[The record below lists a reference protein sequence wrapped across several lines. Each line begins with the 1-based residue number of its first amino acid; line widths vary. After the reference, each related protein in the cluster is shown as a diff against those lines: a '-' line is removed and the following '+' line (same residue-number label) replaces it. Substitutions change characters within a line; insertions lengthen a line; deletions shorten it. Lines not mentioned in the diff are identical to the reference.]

1 MKKKEKKG
9 YFIRFLPY
17 YGRHKGTLIIDLLC
31 CAFTA
36 GAELVL
42 PLIARYVTSAITG
55 DDPASLTVSLI
66 ITIGLCYLGLRLLDA
81 LAEFYKS
88 SFGHIMGAKIEADMR
103 KDLFAHMQL
112 LSYSYYDT
120 TIFGQLMI
128 RISSDLNEVSLLAL
142 NFKE

>member
-88 SFGHIMGAKIEADMR
+88 SFGHIMGAKLRRICEKIYLR
-103 KDLFAHMQL
+103 ICSFCPIP
-112 LSYSYYDT
+112 T
-120 TIFGQLMI
+120 MI
-128 RISSDLNEVSLLAL
+128 TPKLASL
-142 NFKE
+142 